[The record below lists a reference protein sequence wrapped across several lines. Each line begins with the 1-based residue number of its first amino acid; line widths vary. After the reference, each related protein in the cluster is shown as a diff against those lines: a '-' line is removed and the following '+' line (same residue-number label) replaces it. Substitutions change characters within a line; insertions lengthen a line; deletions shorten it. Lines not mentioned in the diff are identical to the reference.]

1 MTSEYNAAQRVLH
14 KLKQNVGEFD
24 LMESTQ
30 DSSVVQG
37 AIAQDLQT
45 LSKRISEYRM
55 LARQESNE
63 RKRTTMLDRATHM
76 ADDHEQLKRRTD
88 KITQRRAMRTTHTD
102 ERNELFQR
110 TQGMGRTQM
119 DTTIAMDAQDE
130 EAFWGRSEQLLD
142 GYIEQGMS
150 SLQNL
155 REQKGI
161 LQSAHRRVLN
171 VDDTLGLSRGVI
183 TMINRRTTQD
193 KIILGG
199 GIAVTCILIYFI
211 VHYFG

>member
-30 DSSVVQG
+30 DSTVVQG

-45 LSKRISEYRM
+45 LSKRISEYRI
-55 LARQESNE
+55 LGRQESNE
-63 RKRTTMLDRATHM
+63 RKRTLMLDRATHM

-88 KITQRRAMRTTHTD
+88 KITQRRATRTTHTD

-110 TQGMGRTQM
+110 TQTGRTPM
-119 DTTIAMDAQDE
+119 DTAIAMDAQDE

-199 GIAVTCILIYFI
+199 GMAVT
-211 VHYFG
+211 